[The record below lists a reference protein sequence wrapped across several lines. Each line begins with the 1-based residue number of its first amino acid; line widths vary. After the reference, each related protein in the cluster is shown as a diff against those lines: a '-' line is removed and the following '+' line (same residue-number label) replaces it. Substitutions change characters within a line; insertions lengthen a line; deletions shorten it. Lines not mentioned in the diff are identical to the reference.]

1 LWYNKDTVKERKEVI
16 KMMEKLLKMLEE
28 LAADVD
34 YGVREIEG
42 EKPEVV
48 ITVDDFEGFDDDW
61 SEVMRDYD
69 EEAVDG
75 LIKWLEENCI
85 SEDGDFYSYYHFE
98 EFDVELGYT
107 SFDI

>member
-1 LWYNKDTVKERKEVI
+1 
-16 KMMEKLLKMLEE
+16 METIIAMLEKMSE
-28 LAADVD
+28 DV
-34 YGVREIEG
+34 YYHVRETDE
-42 EKPEVV
+42 EKPELV

-75 LIKWLEENCI
+75 LIEWLEEHCI

-98 EFDVELGYT
+98 EFDVQFGY
-107 SFDI
+107 SSYDI

>member
-1 LWYNKDTVKERKEVI
+1 
-16 KMMEKLLKMLEE
+16 MMEKIIAMLEKMSE
-28 LAADVD
+28 DVD
-34 YGVREIEG
+34 YRVREIED
-42 EKPEVV
+42 EKPELV

-75 LIKWLEENCI
+75 LIEWLEEHCV
-85 SEDGDFYSYYHFE
+85 SEEGDLYSYYHFE
-98 EFDVELGYT
+98 KFDVQLGYT